1 MANITL
7 EAVELVME
15 QAQVE
20 FPAAKQALLDADG
33 SVEDA
38 VLALAPDNSGEPIAD
53 AEYTAADA
61 EDTSAQSEEAKKAA
75 EDTFESA
82 DQNAADDMFPV
93 DEIIDKLKKLVKSG
107 NVDRIVVSRG
117 DDTILNIPVNV
128 GLLGSVIGLAAAPWA
143 VIAAAVAAFGFSCK
157 IEIVKKDGTKEEV
170 EQKGLIK

>member
-15 QAQVE
+15 QAKVE

-38 VLALAPDNSGEPIAD
+38 VRALAPDNSGEPIAD
-53 AEYTAADA
+53 AEYTAAADA
-61 EDTSAQSEEAKKAA
+61 EEACAQNEDAKKAA
-75 EDTFESA
+75 EDTFDTE
-82 DQNAADDMFPV
+82 DKNAAPDDMFPV

-157 IEIVKKDGTKEEV
+157 IEIMKKDGTKEEV
-170 EQKGLIK
+170 E

>member
-15 QAQVE
+15 QAKVE

-38 VLALAPDNSGEPIAD
+38 VRALAPDNSGEPIAD
-53 AEYTAADA
+53 AEYTAAAD
-61 EDTSAQSEEAKKAA
+61 
-75 EDTFESA
+75 DTFDSA
-82 DQNAADDMFPV
+82 DKNAAADDVFPV

-117 DDTILNIPVNV
+117 DDTLLNIPVNV

-157 IEIVKKDGTKEEV
+157 IEIVKKDGTKEGV
-170 EQKGLIK
+170 E

>member
-15 QAQVE
+15 QAKVE

-38 VLALAPDNSGEPIAD
+38 VRALAPDNSGEPIAD
-53 AEYTAADA
+53 AEYTAAADA
-61 EDTSAQSEEAKKAA
+61 EDACAQNEDAKKAA
-75 EDTFESA
+75 EDTFDSA
-82 DQNAADDMFPV
+82 DKNAAADDMFPV

-170 EQKGLIK
+170 E

>member
-15 QAQVE
+15 QAQAE
-20 FPAAKQALLDADG
+20 FPAAKQALVDADG
-33 SVEDA
+33 SVEEA
-38 VLALAPDNSGEPIAD
+38 VRALTQDNSAEPIAD
-53 AEYTAADA
+53 GEYTAQADA
-61 EDTSAQSEEAKKAA
+61 QEASEQKEA

-82 DQNAADDMFPV
+82 HKSAADDPFPV

-117 DDTILNIPVNV
+117 HDTLLNIPVNV

-170 EQKGLIK
+170 E

>member
-38 VLALAPDNSGEPIAD
+38 VRELAPDNSGEPIAD
-53 AEYTAADA
+53 AEYTAAADA
-61 EDTSAQSEEAKKAA
+61 EDTTAQSEEAKKAA

-170 EQKGLIK
+170 E

>member
-15 QAQVE
+15 QAKVE
-20 FPAAKQALLDADG
+20 FPEAKQALLDAEG

-38 VLALAPDNSGEPIAD
+38 VRALTQDNSGEPIAD
-53 AEYTAADA
+53 AEYTAAADA
-61 EDTSAQSEEAKKAA
+61 EEACAQSEDAKKAA
-75 EDTFESA
+75 EDTFDSA
-82 DQNAADDMFPV
+82 DKNAAPDDMFPV

-117 DDTILNIPVNV
+117 DDTLLNIPVNV

-170 EQKGLIK
+170 E

>member
-15 QAQVE
+15 QAKVE

-38 VLALAPDNSGEPIAD
+38 VRALAPDNSGEPIAD
-53 AEYTAADA
+53 AEYTAAADA
-61 EDTSAQSEEAKKAA
+61 EEACAQNEDAKKAA
-75 EDTFESA
+75 EDTFDSA
-82 DQNAADDMFPV
+82 DKNAAADDMFPV

-170 EQKGLIK
+170 E

>member
-15 QAQVE
+15 QAKVE

-38 VLALAPDNSGEPIAD
+38 VRALTPDNSGEPIAD
-53 AEYTAADA
+53 AEYTAAADA

-82 DQNAADDMFPV
+82 DKNAAADDMFPV

-157 IEIVKKDGTKEEV
+157 IEIMKKDGTKEEV
-170 EQKGLIK
+170 E

>member
-15 QAQVE
+15 QAKVE

-38 VLALAPDNSGEPIAD
+38 VRALAPDNSGEPIAD
-53 AEYTAADA
+53 AEYTAAADA
-61 EDTSAQSEEAKKAA
+61 EEACAQNEDVKKAA
-75 EDTFESA
+75 EDTFDSA
-82 DQNAADDMFPV
+82 DKNAAADDMFPV

-117 DDTILNIPVNV
+117 DDTLLNIPVNV

-170 EQKGLIK
+170 E

>member
-15 QAQVE
+15 QAKVE

-38 VLALAPDNSGEPIAD
+38 VRALALDNSGEPIAD
-53 AEYTAADA
+53 AEYTAAADA
-61 EDTSAQSEEAKKAA
+61 EDACAQNEDAKKAA
-75 EDTFESA
+75 EDTFDSA
-82 DQNAADDMFPV
+82 DKNAAADDMFPV

-170 EQKGLIK
+170 E

>member
-15 QAQVE
+15 QAQAE
-20 FPAAKQALLDADG
+20 FPAAKQALVDADG
-33 SVEDA
+33 SVEEA
-38 VLALAPDNSGEPIAD
+38 VRALTQDNSAEPIAD
-53 AEYTAADA
+53 AEYTAAADA

-82 DQNAADDMFPV
+82 DKSAADDPFPV

-117 DDTILNIPVNV
+117 DDTLLNIPVNV

-170 EQKGLIK
+170 E

>member
-15 QAQVE
+15 QAKVE

-38 VLALAPDNSGEPIAD
+38 VRALAPDNSGEPIAD
-53 AEYTAADA
+53 AEYTAAADA
-61 EDTSAQSEEAKKAA
+61 EEACAQNEDVKKAA
-75 EDTFESA
+75 EDTFDSA
-82 DQNAADDMFPV
+82 DKNAAADDMFPV

-170 EQKGLIK
+170 E

>member
-20 FPAAKQALLDADG
+20 FPAAKQALVDAEG
-33 SVEDA
+33 SVEEA
-38 VLALAPDNSGEPIAD
+38 VRALTQDNSGEPAAD
-53 AEYTAADA
+53 AEYTAAADA
-61 EDTSAQSEEAKKAA
+61 DETSAQSEDAEKAS

-82 DQNAADDMFPV
+82 DQNAADDTFPA

-107 NVDRIVVSRG
+107 NVDRIVVSRE
-117 DDTILNIPVNV
+117 DDIILNIPVNV
-128 GLLGSVIGLAAAPWA
+128 GLIGSVIGLAAAPWA

-170 EQKGLIK
+170 E